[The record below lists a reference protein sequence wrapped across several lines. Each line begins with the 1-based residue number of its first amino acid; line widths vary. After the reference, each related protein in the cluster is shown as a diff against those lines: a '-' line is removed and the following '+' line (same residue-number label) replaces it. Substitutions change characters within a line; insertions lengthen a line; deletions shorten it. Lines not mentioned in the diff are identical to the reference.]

1 MVVHLFLSLLRDC
14 VSACT
19 REKDRETYVHVE
31 DGWFVL
37 VRKQLS
43 FEICT
48 INLPSHQSANLDTI
62 HSVHSCSFED
72 RIVRFSRCVQNSIWK
87 YFSPAHLKP
96 TNFKRQK
103 KSWEVANK
111 APMQKLY
118 FTNPTR
124 IPWRLPSVP
133 QFVMYPQNSFCSISQ
148 RRANQSKTPTS
159 NCLEWTP

>member
-1 MVVHLFLSLLRDC
+1 MRESTFFKSLYDKIKIINSSFNSSSCNESRNELTCRGENGCALVLVSFMWLC

-72 RIVRFSRCVQNSIWK
+72 RIVRFSRCVQNSIRK

-96 TNFKRQK
+96 TNFKKTEILRSGKQ
-103 KSWEVANK
+103 SPHAK
-111 APMQKLY
+111 AI
-118 FTNPTR
+118 FH
-124 IPWRLPSVP
+124 
-133 QFVMYPQNSFCSISQ
+133 
-148 RRANQSKTPTS
+148 
-159 NCLEWTP
+159 